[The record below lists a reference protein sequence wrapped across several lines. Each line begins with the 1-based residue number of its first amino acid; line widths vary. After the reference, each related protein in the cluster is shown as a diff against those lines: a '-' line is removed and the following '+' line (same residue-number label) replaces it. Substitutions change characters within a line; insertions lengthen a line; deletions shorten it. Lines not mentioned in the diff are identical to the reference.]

1 MTIPPGLT
9 REIAFSAQWSLA
21 SPSTRQ
27 KSKLS
32 KGKLSANLEYS
43 WASSQRWYSTFFKP
57 LALSSVLIRPYQ
69 SGLCS
74 TLTRLLTLSA
84 NQIVL
89 RPDPHS
95 IPRSTGFNQLYFH
108 HRASKPGRTR
118 TPALI
123 NHQAQSVVDV
133 TWCPVP
139 KLAQWGLASN
149 RIIHKSSRGPHF
161 VTASCPRQIGPYR
174 CRRYRTR
181 KGPSADASGTFPGFL

>member
-1 MTIPPGLT
+1 MVFHVLQASCLKFCADPAVPVGIVFHADEASNPFCEPD
-9 REIAFSAQWSLA
+9 RA
-21 SPSTRQ
+21 SP
-27 KSKLS
+27 
-32 KGKLSANLEYS
+32 
-43 WASSQRWYSTFFKP
+43 
-57 LALSSVLIRPYQ
+57 RPPFDPPIY
-69 SGLCS
+69 GLQP
-74 TLTRLLTLSA
+74 TLH
-84 NQIVL
+84 
-89 RPDPHS
+89 D
-95 IPRSTGFNQLYFH
+95 FH